1 MLALPQDVRYNH
13 RVSVDE
19 VSYIRLLNALMEAA
33 LDTKDLQSM
42 VQILADRMADI
53 IDADGCY
60 LTFWNE
66 ERGITIPAAAYGPH
80 RSSYNKYMTEPG
92 EQTFTASIAE
102 ARHTLVVEDAFQTEY
117 ISPRIA
123 ARFPAKSVLGLPM
136 ISDGKIL
143 GAIIISYDTPHRFT
157 DTEIARSEHAAR
169 HISFAVAKMLLLDD
183 EKHRS
188 EELKALNRI
197 GIAINAD
204 RDFDR
209 VLETIFEQCK
219 TIIDLDT
226 FYLALY
232 DAEKGKL
239 RFPLFIDGG
248 EHRTMATRSIAETPG
263 MSGHIIKTRASLS
276 LPDAT
281 IPEIQASFGTV
292 RAGGIPSRAF
302 IGVPLMYGDR
312 VLGVMSVQ
320 SRQPN
325 AYTAHQV
332 QLMETIAAQSAIAI
346 ENARLNAELQQ
357 LSITD
362 GLTGAFI
369 FRHLMELGPLEFAKA
384 IRHGRPLSL
393 LFLDIDGFSDF
404 NSRFGHATGNEVL
417 KAVVECA
424 RGCVREIDL
433 FARYGGEEFV
443 IVLPETPPEEAAVVG
458 ERVRAGVEALR
469 IPSPMLSS
477 GLHVTISVGVSS
489 ISPEAADFQG
499 LLNAA
504 NAAERRAKE
513 NGRNRVET
521 AGQPATTP

>member
-1 MLALPQDVRYNH
+1 VTI
-13 RVSVDE
+13 DE
-19 VSYIRLLNALMEAA
+19 VSHIRLLNALMEAA
-33 LDTKDLQSM
+33 LDTRDLQTM
-42 VQILADRMADI
+42 VQTLADRMSDI
-53 IDADGCY
+53 IEADGCY
-60 LTFWNE
+60 ITFWDT

-80 RSSYNKYMTEPG
+80 RSSYNKFATEPG
-92 EQTFTASIAE
+92 EQTFTAAIAS
-102 ARHTLVVEDAFQTEY
+102 AQRTLVVEDAFHTQF

-123 ARFPAKSVLGLPM
+123 AKFPAKSLLGLPM
-136 ISDGKIL
+136 ISDDKML

-157 DTEIARSEHAAR
+157 SIEITRSEQAAR
-169 HISFAVAKMLLLDD
+169 HVSFAVAKMLLLDD

-219 TIIDLDT
+219 SIIDLDT

-232 DAEKGKL
+232 DAEKEEL
-239 RFPLFIDGG
+239 RFPIFNDGD
-248 EHRTMATRSIAETPG
+248 ERITMAPRSIASNPG
-263 MSGHIIKTRASLS
+263 ISGRIIKNRTSLS
-276 LPDAT
+276 MPDAS
-281 IPEIQASFGTV
+281 IPEVQQSLGVV
-292 RAGGIPSRAF
+292 RAGGIPSRAY
-302 IGVPLMYGDR
+302 IGVPLMYGDK

-346 ENARLNAELQQ
+346 ENARLNGELQHM
-357 LSITD
+357 SITD
-362 GLTGAFI
+362 GLTGAII
-369 FRHLMELGPLEFAKA
+369 FRHLMELGPLEFSKAK
-384 IRHGRPLSL
+384 RHGRALSL

-417 KAVVECA
+417 KAVVDCA
-424 RGCVREIDL
+424 RSCVREIDF

-443 IVLPETPPEEAAVVG
+443 IVLPETPPEEAAIVG

-469 IPSPMLSS
+469 VPSQVIPG
-477 GLHVTISVGVSS
+477 GLNVTISIGVSS
-489 ISPEAADFQG
+489 LAQGTADFQD

-513 NGRNRVET
+513 NGRNRVEI
-521 AGQPATTP
+521 AGQPAATN

>member
-1 MLALPQDVRYNH
+1 VTI
-13 RVSVDE
+13 DE
-19 VSYIRLLNALMEAA
+19 AAHIRLLNALMEAA

-80 RSSYNKYMTEPG
+80 RSSYNKYKTEPG
-92 EQTFTASIAE
+92 ERTFTASIA
-102 ARHTLVVEDAFQTEY
+102 AAKHTLVVEDAYQTEY

-136 ISDGKIL
+136 ISDGKML

-169 HISFAVAKMLLLDD
+169 HVTFAVAKMLLLDD

-197 GIAINAD
+197 GIAINAY

-209 VLETIFEQCK
+209 VLVTISEQCK

-232 DAEKGKL
+232 DAEKEEL

-248 EHRTMATRSIAETPG
+248 EHKSIATRSIFVTPG
-263 MSGHIIKTRASLS
+263 MSGHIIRTRASLS
-276 LPDAT
+276 IPDAS
-281 IPEIQASFGTV
+281 IPEIQALFGTV
-292 RAGGIPSRAF
+292 RAGGIPSRAV

-320 SRQPN
+320 SSQPN

-346 ENARLNAELQQ
+346 ENARLNGELQL

-393 LFLDIDGFSDF
+393 LFFDIDHFRDF
-404 NSRFGHATGNEVL
+404 NTNFGHATGNEVL
-417 KAVVECA
+417 RRVVDQASKCI
-424 RGCVREIDL
+424 REIDL

-443 IVLPETPPEEAAVVG
+443 IVLPETPPEEALIVA
-458 ERVRAGVEALR
+458 ERVRAAIESLR
-469 IPSPMLSS
+469 IHVQGRTESL
-477 GLHVTISVGVSS
+477 GVTISIGVASTTPDS
-489 ISPEAADFQG
+489 NGFQH
-499 LLNAA
+499 LVDAA
-504 NAAERRAKE
+504 NNAERKAKE

-521 AGQPATTP
+521 AGQPAATP